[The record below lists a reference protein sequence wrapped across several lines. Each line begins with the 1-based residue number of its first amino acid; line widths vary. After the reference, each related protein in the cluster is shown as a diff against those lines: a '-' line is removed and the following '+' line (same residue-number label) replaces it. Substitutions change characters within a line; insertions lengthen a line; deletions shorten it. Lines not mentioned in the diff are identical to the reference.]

1 MGTVIEKITAI
12 GLIPVVVI
20 DDAGQAV
27 NAAGAL
33 RAGGIPVMEI
43 TLRTP
48 AGLDA
53 IGRVARECPDILL
66 GGGTV
71 LTLEDCK
78 AAVEKGASFI
88 VSPGFDPKIA
98 EYCVSRNIAV
108 FPGCVT
114 PTEITAALNA
124 GLSDLKFFPADVYGG
139 VKAIKALS
147 GPFRTVRFIP
157 TGGIDLGSLPEYI
170 IPQVAAVG
178 GGWLCER
185 KALLAQNYEAI
196 TETCRRS
203 AECVRNRRLV
213 KQ

>member
-1 MGTVIEKITAI
+1 MNPVTEKITAI

-27 NAAGAL
+27 KAARAL
-33 RAGGIPVMEI
+33 DAGGVPVMEI

-53 IGRVARECPDILL
+53 IGKVAQECPDILL

-71 LTLEDCK
+71 LTLENCK
-78 AAVEKGASFI
+78 AAIEQGASFI
-88 VSPGFDPKIA
+88 VSPGFDPRIV
-98 EYCVSRNIAV
+98 EYCLSRNIAV

-114 PTEITAALNA
+114 PTEITTALNA
-124 GLSDLKFFPADVYGG
+124 GLSELKFFPANVYGG
-139 VKAIKALS
+139 VKAIQALS
-147 GPFRTVRFIP
+147 GPFQNVRFIP
-157 TGGIDLGSLPEYI
+157 TGGVDLSNLSEYI

-185 KALLAQNYEAI
+185 KALLAGNYEAI
-196 TETCRRS
+196 TETCRKS
-203 AECVRNRRLV
+203 VECVRNQRRINR
-213 KQ
+213 